1 MTKMN
6 NKYYGI
12 DECSDD
18 YCENIEAR
26 VLDKAVRKHLFFII
40 QNNLDKT
47 IAMRLF
53 NCLDKLNWNAEYDM
67 IDENVLDKLQN
78 YPNSL
83 EDSKEFEKL
92 LENILRKV
100 GLYE

>member
-1 MTKMN
+1 MTKTN
-6 NKYYGI
+6 NRYYGI
-12 DECSDD
+12 EECSDD

-26 VLDKAVRKHLFFII
+26 VLDRAVRKHLFFII

-47 IAMRLF
+47 IAMKLF
-53 NCLDKLNWNAEYDM
+53 NCLDKLSWNAEYKM
-67 IDENVLDKLQN
+67 IDDVILNKLQC

-83 EDSKEFEKL
+83 EDIKEFEKL
-92 LENILRKV
+92 LEDILRKA